1 MVDVLEAGTLALDVD
16 APLSLTV
23 NSNYYWR
30 LTQVDYDQVNE
41 RSWLDIQCPSFYFPT
56 RMEPCVCGYACD
68 GDKAL
73 TLTVATPPEPGQ
85 TYSAT
90 LRFEI
95 YRGKREI
102 RTVKVTTTA
111 R

>member
-1 MVDVLEAGTLALDVD
+1 
-16 APLSLTV
+16 
-23 NSNYYWR
+23 
-30 LTQVDYDQVNE
+30 
-41 RSWLDIQCPSFYFPT
+41 
-56 RMEPCVCGYACD
+56 MEPCVCGYACD

-73 TLTVATPPEPGQ
+73 TLTVAAPPEPGQ